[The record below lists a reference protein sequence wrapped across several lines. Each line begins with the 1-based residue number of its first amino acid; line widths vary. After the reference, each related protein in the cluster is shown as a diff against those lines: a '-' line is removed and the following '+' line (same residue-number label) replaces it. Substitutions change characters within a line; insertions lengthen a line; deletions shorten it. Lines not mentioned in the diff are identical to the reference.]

1 MMLRIVEHLTVYSL
15 VVAALWWKLH
25 GQSAGR
31 GVSPVLAAVATALL
45 AALLA
50 ADVQWLIAARRER
63 RQAEA
68 SARAVIE
75 AERLRRR
82 AYDLCAS
89 LRLGF
94 DICENCW
101 AWRPDRATR
110 ELDRLRAAVGQ
121 FLRVDLG
128 ASG

>member
-1 MMLRIVEHLTVYSL
+1 MLRIVERIMVYSL
-15 VVAALWWKLH
+15 VVGALWWEL
-25 GQSAGR
+25 SSRTAGR
-31 GVSPVLAAVATALL
+31 SMSPAVAAAITVLL

-50 ADVQWLIAARRER
+50 ADVQWVIAARHER

-68 SARAVIE
+68 SARVVVE
-75 AERLRRR
+75 TERLRRR

-101 AWRPDRATR
+101 ALRPDRATR

-121 FLRVDLG
+121 LLRMDLG

>member
-1 MMLRIVEHLTVYSL
+1 MLRIAEHL
-15 VVAALWWKLH
+15 AAYT
-25 GQSAGR
+25 A
-31 GVSPVLAAVATALL
+31 VTAAIWQLCHQQGAPQVATAL
-45 AALLA
+45 AALSTVLLVILVLMDAEWLLGA
-50 ADVQWLIAARRER
+50 ARER
-63 RQAEA
+63 REAAA
-68 SARAVIE
+68 SAQAVIE

-94 DICENCW
+94 DICEGCW
-101 AWRPDRATR
+101 AWHPDRATR

-121 FLRVDLG
+121 FVSTDLG